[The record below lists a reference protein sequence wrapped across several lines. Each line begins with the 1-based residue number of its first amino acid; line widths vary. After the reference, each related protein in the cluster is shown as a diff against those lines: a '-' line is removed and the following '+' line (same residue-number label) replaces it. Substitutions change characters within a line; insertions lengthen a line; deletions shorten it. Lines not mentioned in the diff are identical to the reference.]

1 MSWRRWNYLIH
12 RDLGFLC
19 VGLTLLYAISGVAVN
34 HMADWN
40 PNYTVERVDTRI
52 PAPGIRGVAT
62 EDQIRRILGQL
73 GEKGIYENSFQP
85 DPDTL
90 WIFVEGRVIR
100 VDLASG
106 AVEHERAR
114 RRPLL
119 YPLNFLHLNH
129 PKKGWTPVAD
139 LYAAALALLAVTGLL
154 MLPSSGPLRRR
165 ALWLTAAGVLLPL
178 FYLFL
183 YY

>member
-1 MSWRRWNYLIH
+1 MNWRRWNHVIH

-19 VGLTLLYAISGVAVN
+19 VGLTLLYAVSGVAVN

-40 PNYTVERVDTRI
+40 PNYRVEKVNTHI
-52 PAPGIRGVAT
+52 PPPGFRGVAT
-62 EDQIRRILGQL
+62 DSQIRAILGQL
-73 GEKGIYENSFQP
+73 GETGIFENSFQP
-85 DPDTL
+85 DPENL
-90 WIFVEGRVIR
+90 WLFVEGRVIR
-100 VDLASG
+100 VNLASG
-106 AVEHERAR
+106 AVEHERAQ

-139 LYAAALALLAVTGLL
+139 LYAAALALLAVSGLL
-154 MLPSSGPLRRR
+154 MLPRQRLLKRRG
-165 ALWLTAAGVLLPL
+165 LCLTAAGVILPL
-178 FYLFL
+178 FYLVL

>member
-1 MSWRRWNYLIH
+1 MNWRRWNHVIH

-19 VGLTLLYAISGVAVN
+19 IGLTLLYAISGVAVN

-40 PNYTVERVDTRI
+40 PNYRVEKVNAQI
-52 PAPGIRGVAT
+52 PPPAFRGIAT
-62 EDQIRRILGQL
+62 DSQIRKLL
-73 GEKGIYENSFQP
+73 AKLEEKGSYENSFQP
-85 DPDTL
+85 DPDNL

-100 VDLASG
+100 VNLASG

-139 LYAAALALLAVTGLL
+139 LYAAALLLLAVSGLL
-154 MLPSSGPLRRR
+154 MLPRNRLLKRR
-165 ALWLTAAGVLLPL
+165 ALWLTAAGVALPL